1 MSNMQRGSQGP
12 IRHSGWAF
20 PLSRPLEAAILGNPV
35 AMWALYLV
43 LVVAFL
49 GLDGALLFAQHS
61 EAGHEAAAGVSL
73 GHGHDH
79 HALTLSPD
87 SWEGSKA
94 GVAYSELNHHLAGFF
109 VLLIGFSEMAQA
121 MRGRS
126 LGWARMLLPAALLC
140 AATFLLVWSDHE
152 AWPIGSL
159 SFTETFFG
167 NDHEIIQHKT
177 YGLLA
182 LAVGLIEL
190 YRRLDRVTHVGW
202 LAPLPLFAMIG
213 GLMLFTHSH
222 GAHPSAEKI
231 AMHHA
236 VMGTLAVSAGS
247 SRLAS
252 AWREFF
258 MGWSRTRWEKIWAG
272 LILLIGLQ
280 LLFYSE

>member
-1 MSNMQRGSQGP
+1 MQRGSQGP
-12 IRHSGWAF
+12 IRGAGWAL
-20 PLSRPLEAAILGNPV
+20 PLPDLVQSAIRANSV
-35 AMWALYLV
+35 AVWALYLS
-43 LVVAFL
+43 LMVAFL

-61 EAGHEAAAGVSL
+61 EPGHEAAAGGSAD
-73 GHGHDH
+73 HGHDH

-87 SWEGSKA
+87 GWEGSKA
-94 GVAYSELNHHLAGFF
+94 GMAY
-109 VLLIGFSEMAQA
+109 
-121 MRGRS
+121 S
-126 LGWARMLLPAALLC
+126 LGWARMLLPAALLG
-140 AATFLLVWSDHE
+140 AAAFLLVWSDHE

-159 SFTETFFG
+159 SFAETFLG
-167 NDHEIIQHKT
+167 NDHEILQHKT

-190 YRRLDRVTHVGW
+190 YRRLDRLTHVGW

-231 AMHHA
+231 ALHHA

-252 AWREFF
+252 AWGEVF
-258 MGWSRTRWEKIWAG
+258 MGWSRSRWEAIWAG

-280 LLFYSE
+280 LLVYSE